1 MISIVVPALNEERG
15 IALTI
20 QSIKSTL
27 SGAGITHFQIVV
39 VNDGSKD
46 QTAVI
51 AEKHGAYVVNHV
63 HNLGYGRSLKDGISA
78 ARYDTIAIV
87 DADGTYPIE
96 RLPEFLDEYNK
107 GYDLIVGRRQGANY
121 HESWLKRPLRAI
133 LRFLVEFTTG
143 QAIPDINSGM
153 RVFSRKT
160 ILPYFD
166 QLCNTFSFTTSQ
178 TMAYMLTGRFIGY
191 IRIDYHSRI
200 GDKKV
205 KLFRD
210 SLRTLQYIVQ
220 SVLYYNPF
228 KLFLLIAMGTL
239 SAGVLLIAGAT
250 AFESAVL
257 LTLGGLGSIA
267 SVVIF
272 CLGLLADQMR
282 QILLRIQY
290 RSQDGSVVRGITVM
304 SETRRAA
311 NLD

>member
-1 MISIVVPALNEERG
+1 MISVVVPALNEEKG
-15 IALTI
+15 IGVTI
-20 QSIKSTL
+20 QSIQATL
-27 SGAGITHFQIVV
+27 SKAGITRFQIVV
-39 VNDGSKD
+39 VNDGSRD
-46 QTAVI
+46 QTARI
-51 AEKHGAYVVNHV
+51 AEEHGAYVVNHV
-63 HNLGYGRSLKDGISA
+63 HNLGYGRSLKDGIAA

-96 RLPEFLDEYNK
+96 RLPEFITEYNK
-107 GYDLIVGRRQGANY
+107 GYDLIVGRRQGAHY

-133 LRFLVEFTTG
+133 LKFLVEFTTG

-153 RVFSRKT
+153 RIFSRKT

-191 IRIDYHSRI
+191 IPIDYHSRI
-200 GDKKV
+200 GEKKV

-228 KLFLLIAMGTL
+228 KLFLLLSLGTFSLSALSVGIGIATGAFLLKAFGALGTL
-239 SAGVLLIAGAT
+239 TSILI
-250 AFESAVL
+250 FS
-257 LTLGGLGSIA
+257 
-267 SVVIF
+267 
-272 CLGLLADQMR
+272 LGLVADQMR
-282 QILLRIQY
+282 QILLKIQF
-290 RSQDGSVVRGITVM
+290 RSHDGSMVRGTTVVE
-304 SETRRAA
+304 SRKVA

>member
-1 MISIVVPALNEERG
+1 MLSVVVPALNEEKG
-15 IALTI
+15 ISLTI
-20 QSIKSTL
+20 ESIKQTL
-27 SGAGITHFQIVV
+27 SKAGISRYQIVV

-46 QTAVI
+46 QTASI
-51 AEKHGAYVVNHV
+51 ARHHGADVVEHV

-87 DADGTYPIE
+87 DADGTYPINL
-96 RLPEFLDEYNK
+96 LPVFLNEYNK
-107 GYDLIVGRRQGANY
+107 GYDLIVGRRTGAHY
-121 HESWLKRPLRAI
+121 HESWLKRPLRSI
-133 LRFLVEFTTG
+133 LKFLVEFTTG

-153 RVFSRKT
+153 RIFSRKT

-191 IRIDYHSRI
+191 IPIDYHSRI
-200 GDKKV
+200 GEKKV

-228 KLFLLIAMGTL
+228 KLFLLISIGTAL
-239 SAGVLLIAGAT
+239 AGA
-250 AFESAVL
+250 SGAVTGL
-257 LTLGGLGSIA
+257 CIGSPILSGVGSLGVIA
-267 SVVIF
+267 SVLIF
-272 CLGLLADQMR
+272 SLGLLADQMR
-282 QILLRIQY
+282 QILIKIQY
-290 RSQDGSVVRGITVM
+290 RTTDGSVIRGTSIVGKP
-304 SETRRAA
+304 RRVA